1 MGASSSISLDIPIDI
16 YLSYAEETRFIT
28 ELKCKLNLLNYHLI
42 DSSLIQNSLS
52 QLSIPE
58 ITILV
63 EKNIHK
69 ANNIII
75 CLSKKS
81 IQSIS
86 NAIEMNEL
94 VKVNPNSN
102 KYIYLMMENDYT
114 PDTNSEILSIVKNG
128 LWFPFYDE
136 KTVEETMNK
145 IYPLLSGEEEF
156 TEEFTEKID
165 II

>member
-1 MGASSSISLDIPIDI
+1 MGASSSISLEVPIDIIDI
-16 YLSYAEETRFIT
+16 YLSYAEETRFVT

-52 QLSIPE
+52 QFSIPE

-94 VKVNPNSN
+94 GKVNPNSH
-102 KYIYLMMENDYT
+102 KYIYLIMENDYT
-114 PDTNSEILSIVKNG
+114 PETNIEILSIIKKG
-128 LWFPFYDE
+128 LWFPFYDQT
-136 KTVEETMNK
+136 TVEETMNK

-156 TEEFTEKID
+156 TEKID